1 MSGMARDL
9 VPMNIKTGKDLESG
23 ADDEKRKGDTK
34 IVDPWIAIYKGLF
47 SFFGLQ
53 ISYVVWGMMQ
63 ELIMTTKFNPT
74 PAVPSGMFPSASFC
88 VFSNRF
94 LAIVISYLVIRT
106 VHGTIHCSAPHYAF
120 LPCAI
125 SNTAS
130 SWAQYAS
137 LHYVSFPLQNIFK
150 STKVIPV
157 MLMGMLL
164 RGVTYSLT
172 EYVEAIAIT
181 GGVFLFSMSKNSTQ
195 GDDAETSSIGVM
207 LLITYVCSD
216 SFTAQW
222 QSRIYK
228 DYGKIDQYHM
238 MFWVNSWAV
247 LLTSGALLFSG
258 EMFVVIDFLRVNPTA
273 IFFNIVT
280 AITSATGQF
289 FIFYTI
295 KEFGPI
301 VFTVIM
307 TTRQMLSMFLSS
319 IMFGH
324 SMSSI
329 SIIGTILVFGSVFHS
344 IRRQIKERSS

>member
-1 MSGMARDL
+1 MARDL
-9 VPMNIKTGKDLESG
+9 TPMNIKSSKDIESNI
-23 ADDEKRKGDTK
+23 DEQKRKTDSKESWNT
-34 IVDPWIAIYKGLF
+34 IYKGLY

-74 PAVPSGMFPSASFC
+74 PSVPSGMFPSASFC

-94 LAIVISYLVIRT
+94 LAIVISYLVIKT
-106 VHGTIHCSAPHYAF
+106 VHGTVHCSAPHYAF
-120 LPCAI
+120 LPCAV

-164 RGVTYSLT
+164 RGVTYSLI
-172 EYVEAIAIT
+172 EYIEAIAIT
-181 GGVFLFSMSKNSTQ
+181 AGVFLFSMSKNATQ
-195 GDDAETSSIGVM
+195 SEDAETSAIGVI

-238 MFWVNSWAV
+238 MFWVNTWAV

-258 EMFVVIDFLRVNPTA
+258 EMLLVIEFLRVNPTA
-273 IFFNIVT
+273 VVFNIVT

-319 IMFGH
+319 VMFGH
-324 SMSSI
+324 PMSLI
-329 SIIGTILVFGSVFHS
+329 SYVGTILVFGSVFHS
-344 IRRQIKERSS
+344 IRRQMKERSS